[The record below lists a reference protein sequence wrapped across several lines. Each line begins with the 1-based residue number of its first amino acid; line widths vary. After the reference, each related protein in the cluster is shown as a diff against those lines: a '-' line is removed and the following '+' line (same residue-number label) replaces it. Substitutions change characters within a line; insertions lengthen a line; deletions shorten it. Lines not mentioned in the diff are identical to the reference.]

1 VLQRGRI
8 QGDEGM
14 CVHGWHI
21 PASAGLLGV
30 RPMGIT
36 VDRWF
41 TISLEDDED
50 VDFQASRSQVT
61 EF

>member
-1 VLQRGRI
+1 M
-8 QGDEGM
+8 EGM
-14 CVHGWHI
+14 WFHGWHM

-41 TISLEDDED
+41 TIEDDED
-50 VDFQASRSQVT
+50 VDFR
-61 EF
+61 F